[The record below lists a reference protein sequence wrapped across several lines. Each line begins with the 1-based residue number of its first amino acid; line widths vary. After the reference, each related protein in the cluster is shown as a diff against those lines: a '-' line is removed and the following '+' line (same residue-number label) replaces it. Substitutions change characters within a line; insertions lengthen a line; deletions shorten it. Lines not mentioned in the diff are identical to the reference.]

1 MHRPVACYSS
11 AILRILCLISLLEA
25 PAKGQDG
32 PAADSNVVAAAGSD
46 RNESIEDV
54 VARLKKLDGIDV
66 ELRRPG
72 AGNPFETRREIVI
85 KSKNWDQTSMTLF
98 VVPAL
103 SADRVGEPPM
113 DFSGALAVEVIATDR
128 RYAVVAPTS
137 YDPDVASKVLVALGQ
152 TLSREAE
159 RRRLAF
165 CAANWL
171 DLRLAVA
178 RNADRKPDSPQP
190 LTNGPTP
197 MQIEEYTRRFAEKG
211 YNGGRRHG
219 DPYLW
224 FPALGCCEVLP
235 LLVTTADR
243 ATSYVLL
250 SDKPDEVLLCGSKRP
265 RPWYLKR
272 VQTTQG
278 ADGRAA
284 LELEFDDVASA
295 RIGRLMNANPG
306 RALALVFNDQVLQVQ
321 VIDGKW
327 HDKLVVSGKVF
338 DQKSGAGVARALR
351 ECMLEPTA
359 GGDSGSTNPPRD
371 LKAVEQALK
380 PVLEA
385 IDLRAKVEYR
395 DQSLIATFLP
405 QTFKIHGRN
414 KSGAFDEQA
423 HDEIG
428 PSVKGFVLKAQLQP
442 LGDVNQAVTPQTIH
456 NPYWLT
462 DLDVTPI
469 AKTDKQLYWA
479 LSYGSRTDQ
488 ELLNKI
494 RGQLKGLKDLPA
506 RP

>member
-1 MHRPVACYSS
+1 MHRPVAFYSR

-25 PAKGQDG
+25 PAKGQHRP
-32 PAADSNVVAAAGSD
+32 PADNNAVAAAGSD
-46 RNESIEDV
+46 SSESIEDV
-54 VARLKKLDGIDV
+54 VARLKKLDGIEV

-72 AGNPFETRREIVI
+72 AGNPFESRREIVI
-85 KSKNWDQTSMTLF
+85 KSRYWDQTPMTFF

-103 SADRVGEPPM
+103 PTDRVGKPPI
-113 DFSGALAVEVIATDR
+113 DFRGALAVEVIATDR

-137 YDPDVASKVLVALGQ
+137 YDPDVASKVLVSIGQ

-178 RNADRKPDSPQP
+178 RNSDRKHDFPQP
-190 LTNGPTP
+190 LANGPTP
-197 MQIEEYTRRFAEKG
+197 LQIEEYTRRFVEKG

-219 DPYLW
+219 DPHLW
-224 FPALGCCEVLP
+224 FPALGCCEVSP

-243 ATSYVLL
+243 AASYLLL
-250 SDKPDEVLLCGSKRP
+250 SDKPDEVLLSGSKRP

-272 VQTTQG
+272 VKATQG
-278 ADGRAA
+278 AAGRAA
-284 LELEFDDVASA
+284 LELEFDDTASA
-295 RIGRLMNANPG
+295 RIGRLIDANTG
-306 RALALVFNDQVLQVQ
+306 RALALLFNDGVLQVQ

-327 HDKLVVSGKVF
+327 QDKLFVSGKAF
-338 DQKSGAGVARALR
+338 DQKSVAGMARALR
-351 ECMLEPTA
+351 ECMLDPTT
-359 GGDSGSTNPPRD
+359 GGNSSSSDQPPE
-371 LKAVEQALK
+371 LKAVEQALS
-380 PVLEA
+380 PVLETLDPK
-385 IDLRAKVEYR
+385 IEVEFR
-395 DQSLIATFLP
+395 DRSLIATFLP
-405 QTFKIHGRN
+405 QSFKIHGRT
-414 KSGAFDEQA
+414 KSGAIDEKA

-428 PSVKGFVLKAQLQP
+428 PSVKGFILKVHLQP
-442 LGDVNQAVTPQTIH
+442 LGDENQAVTPQTIH

-469 AKTDKQLYWA
+469 AGTDKQLYWA

-494 RGQLKGLKDLPA
+494 RGKLKGLKGLPA
-506 RP
+506 HP

>member
-1 MHRPVACYSS
+1 MHRAVACYSI

-25 PAKGQDG
+25 PVKGHHG
-32 PAADSNVVAAAGSD
+32 PAADNAVDAAGSD
-46 RNESIEDV
+46 RSESIEDV

-66 ELRRPG
+66 EVRRPG
-72 AGNPFETRREIVI
+72 AGNSFESRREIVI
-85 KSKNWDQTSMTLF
+85 KSRYWDQTPMTFF

-103 SADRVGEPPM
+103 PADRVGKPPI
-113 DFSGALAVEVIATDR
+113 DFSGALAVEVIATDG
-128 RYAVVAPTS
+128 RYAVVAGTS
-137 YDPDVASKVLVALGQ
+137 YDPDVASKVLVSIGQ

-178 RNADRKPDSPQP
+178 RNSDRKHDSPQP
-190 LTNGPTP
+190 LANGPSP
-197 MQIEEYTRRFAEKG
+197 LQIEEYTKRFVEQG

-219 DPYLW
+219 DQYLW
-224 FPALGCCEVLP
+224 FPALGCCEISP

-243 ATSYVLL
+243 AASYLLL
-250 SDKPDEVLLCGSKRP
+250 SDKPDEVLLSGSKRP

-272 VQTTQG
+272 VKATQG

-284 LELEFDDVASA
+284 LELEFDEVASA
-295 RIGRLMNANPG
+295 RLGRLIDANPG
-306 RALALVFNDQVLQVQ
+306 RALALLFNDLVLQVQ

-327 HDKLVVSGKVF
+327 QGKLIVSGKAF
-338 DQKSGAGVARALR
+338 DQKSVASMARAFS
-351 ECMLEPTA
+351 ECMLEPTT
-359 GGDSGSTNPPRD
+359 GGNSSSSDPPRE
-371 LKAVEQALK
+371 LKAVAQALN
-380 PVLEA
+380 PVLETLA
-385 IDLRAKVEYR
+385 PKIEVEFR
-395 DQSLIATFLP
+395 DRSLNATFLP
-405 QTFKIHGRN
+405 QTFKIHGQT
-414 KSGAFDEQA
+414 KSGAIDEQA

-428 PSVKGFVLKAQLQP
+428 PSVKGFVLKVHLQP

-469 AKTDKQLYWA
+469 VKSDKQLYWA
-479 LSYGSRTDQ
+479 LSYGSQTDK

-494 RGQLKGLKDLPA
+494 RGLLKGLKDLPA
-506 RP
+506 QP